1 MQRVQ
6 HFQTQ
11 KSPWTNRSWRK
22 WTSLTN
28 NHCRNSDYHIHV
40 FNRSNIISFQN
51 NKKCSMNSFRTY
63 EHVYVAVVR
72 LPVFEQSTL
81 KLETKKKA
89 IKISKIFFIIVL
101 ATLKVKQ
108 NPHLN
113 VYTRISA
120 LKTCSSFAYLQKKLF
135 CLTKLKKNEPNA

>member
-1 MQRVQ
+1 
-6 HFQTQ
+6 
-11 KSPWTNRSWRK
+11 
-22 WTSLTN
+22 
-28 NHCRNSDYHIHV
+28 
-40 FNRSNIISFQN
+40 
-51 NKKCSMNSFRTY
+51 MNSFRTY

-135 CLTKLKKNEPNA
+135 CLTKLKKNEPNAQTLIDGLSYIMLRTNRANKILPEAEKKLQVESEKENKTKSDKIQKCTKKLCW